1 MVYSATKA
9 ADATYERYQTIRRQ
23 CLIKSLEMLHSPE
36 SDLPALTGMLRALAG
51 IYEQAARTAA
61 TTP

>member
-1 MVYSATKA
+1 MLYVATKT
-9 ADATYERYQTIRRQ
+9 ADATYERYQAIRRQ

-36 SDLPALTGMLRALAG
+36 SDLPAATGMLRALAG